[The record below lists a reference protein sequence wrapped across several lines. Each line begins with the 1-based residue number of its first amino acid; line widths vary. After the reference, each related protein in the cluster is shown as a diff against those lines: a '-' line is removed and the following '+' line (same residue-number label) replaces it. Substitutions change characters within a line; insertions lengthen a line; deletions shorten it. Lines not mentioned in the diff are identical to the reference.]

1 MAKSLQG
8 KATLGQGVA
17 PVHPGKTG
25 SAVAQVRATSQ
36 EDSEDSEEE
45 SSSEEDETPAQVR

>member
-1 MAKSLQG
+1 MTKSLQG

-45 SSSEEDETPAQVR
+45 SSSEDEAPAQVR

>member
-8 KATLGQGVA
+8 KVTLGQGVA